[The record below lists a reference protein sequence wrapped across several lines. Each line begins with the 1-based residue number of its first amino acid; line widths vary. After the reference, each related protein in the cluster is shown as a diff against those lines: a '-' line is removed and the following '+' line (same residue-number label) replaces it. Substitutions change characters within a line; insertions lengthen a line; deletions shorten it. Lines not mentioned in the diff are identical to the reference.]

1 YRDNAGAANPGHE
14 NPIGLGADRRDHGP
28 SEVREI
34 LLVFDLG
41 LPWAAA
47 THRDQGR
54 AKTIEAGKILVAARL
69 VDHPLAAEFGFER
82 LHRNAIGFDAAIAAA
97 FADEFVDEDA
107 LGRVRHLF
115 LFAAAAF
122 FRRAGLIVN
131 EHRDAGNAS
140 QLALHAVEFV
150 AVLDGQSLR
159 PLRGGRIFAR
169 LVGHNDDAIDVL
181 GGGLPGD
188 HVHREVAVEVLPAG
202 HRHGVI
208 EKYLVGDVDTGGDGE
223 ADRE

>member
-1 YRDNAGAANPGHE
+1 ILGLGANLDMAIDGAAFLREARHVDRAAALAFQMRRHAQNSAYRDNAGAANPGHE

-47 THRDQGR
+47 MHRDQGR
-54 AKTIEAGKILVAARL
+54 AKTIEAEKILVAARL

-115 LFAAAAF
+115 LFAAAAL

-140 QLALHAVEFV
+140 QLALHAVEF
-150 AVLDGQSLR
+150 
-159 PLRGGRIFAR
+159 
-169 LVGHNDDAIDVL
+169 
-181 GGGLPGD
+181 
-188 HVHREVAVEVLPAG
+188 
-202 HRHGVI
+202 
-208 EKYLVGDVDTGGDGE
+208 
-223 ADRE
+223 